1 MRVQTIHGVYQR
13 VRDDGAYLHKGDIF
27 NIGDIYI
34 CILWVVRVDQAA
46 YGYLRAPPYMKPSY
60 YGYFGWSSLPS
71 GIRFLSSD
79 VPH

>member
-46 YGYLRAPPYMKPSY
+46 YGYLRV
-60 YGYFGWSSLPS
+60 
-71 GIRFLSSD
+71 RT
-79 VPH
+79 